1 MASTTKVPLGASTL
15 NRKWYLD
22 VNTGP
27 YEAPVWTGVFGVM
40 EFKAPKTPTLQNDS
54 DYDSAGWKSSV
65 VTALAWSI
73 DLKLARK
80 VTVASAT
87 AYDAGQEVLRAASDL
102 LGSGNRVDIRW
113 YEVTSG
119 GPTTEAY
126 RGYATVTWM
135 PDGGDMEAAETVT
148 VTLTGQGARTA
159 ITHPDAAGAAVPVIA
174 RLTPYTDL
182 EAGGAIVQIAGSG
195 FLGTI
200 VEGVLFG
207 VEIATFV
214 VMNDNLIIATA
225 PAQSAATVEVTV
237 ENATGVSTVTQD
249 FIYTAAQ

>member
-1 MASTTKVPLGASTL
+1 MASTTKVPLGAATL

-22 VNTGP
+22 VNTGS

-40 EFKAPKTPTLQNDS
+40 EFKAPKTPTLQDDS
-54 DYDSAGWKSSV
+54 DYDSGGWKSST
-65 VTALAWSI
+65 VTALTWAI
-73 DLKLARK
+73 ELKIARK
-80 VTVASAT
+80 VTAASAT
-87 AYDAGQEVLRAASDL
+87 VYDTGQEALRAASDL
-102 LGSGNRVDIRW
+102 LGISNRVDIRW

-119 GPTTEAY
+119 GPKVEAY
-126 RGYATVTWM
+126 RGYATVTWN
-135 PDGGDMEAAETVT
+135 PDGGNMEAEDFVS

-159 ITHPDAAGAAVPVIA
+159 ITHPDSEGAAVPVIA

-182 EAGGAIVQIAGSG
+182 EAGGAIVQIAGTG

-200 VEGVLFG
+200 DEGVLFG
-207 VEIATFV
+207 AEIATFV
-214 VMNDNLIIATA
+214 VMNDNLIVATA

-249 FIYTAAQ
+249 FIYTAAP